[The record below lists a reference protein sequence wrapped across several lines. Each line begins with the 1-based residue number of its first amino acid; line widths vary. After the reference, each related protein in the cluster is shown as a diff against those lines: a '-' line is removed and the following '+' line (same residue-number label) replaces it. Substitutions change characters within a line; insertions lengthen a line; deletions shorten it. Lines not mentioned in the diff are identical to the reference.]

1 MQNRNG
7 VLIQKLKM
15 AVRFAIF
22 PAVFLGTLA
31 IFAFGFYNRY
41 NFLVNVNEQQERKI
55 RSSQEAE
62 DFRRKF
68 DQGMEQEK
76 KKSD

>member
-1 MQNRNG
+1 
-7 VLIQKLKM
+7 M

-22 PAVFLGTLA
+22 PAIFLGTLA
-31 IFAFGFYNRY
+31 IFGFGFYNRY
-41 NFLVNVNEQQERKI
+41 NFLVDVNNQQERKMK
-55 RSSQEAE
+55 SVQDAK

-76 KKSD
+76 KKSN